1 MNNVTLALEGAWKV
15 LAVSLVL
22 GAGLPMIFGLGI
34 RSLALGAGGDAE
46 VDHAQPKPIGKA
58 LAALCFLVVLAGVAI
73 GITIIVASGLG
84 KVVSF
89 EHIYP
94 VLVKKSS

>member
-1 MNNVTLALEGAWKV
+1 MSNVTLAFEGAWKV

-46 VDHAQPKPIGKA
+46 VDHAQPKPIGKV
-58 LAALCFLVVLAGVAI
+58 LAALCLLIVLAGVAI
-73 GITIIVASGLG
+73 GITIIVASGFG
-84 KVVSF
+84 KAVSF